1 MNLTKAQRLAVA
13 YADVAAAAA
22 TLEGIAHRTPALT
35 SRTVDERT
43 GARVFF
49 KCENLQRMGAFKFRG
64 AYNALSN
71 LDPDQQRRGVVAYSS
86 GNHAQAMALA
96 GRLLGVPAVIV
107 MPDDAP
113 AVKLD
118 ATRGY
123 GAEVIV
129 YNRDRERLR
138 HSEDSP

>member
-1 MNLTKAQRLAVA
+1 MNLMNQPLPVVFAHI
-13 YADVAAAAA
+13 AAAAA
-22 TLEGIAHRTPALT
+22 TLQGIAHRTPTFT

-43 GARVFF
+43 GAHVYF

-71 LDPDQQRRGVVAYSS
+71 LDPDQRRRGVIAYSS
-86 GNHAQAMALA
+86 GNHAQAVALA

-123 GAEVIV
+123 GAEVIM
-129 YNRDRERLR
+129 
-138 HSEDSP
+138 